1 MNFITRARKAATLST
16 VALGLL
22 SLGFL
27 SLAPR
32 AIAQKYLGSI
42 QGETSDS
49 TGAKIPGVK
58 ITAEAVDTHFKTTVT
73 SNGSGAYVLA
83 GLNPATYIVT
93 ASAPNFKMET
103 RTGIVLTAG
112 ELQVVNIAMAAGG
125 GSETVEVTADSNSL
139 IDTGSA
145 NLATTLSQQEVVDLP
160 NEGRNPFVMA
170 TMAAGITTGA
180 YMQSKSSQFT
190 QPFSGVAVQISG
202 NGNAGHNRLT
212 LNGIPDDPAERLSG
226 ASYTGFV
233 PSPEAVQEVKVQ
245 TSIFDAQVG
254 HGNGT
259 TTNVVV
265 RSGTNKF
272 HGAAYY
278 AFQNTYLNANL
289 YERVPNQNGATNP
302 AAPTHRNNDQLAQT
316 GFVVDGPVVLPK
328 IYDGR
333 NKSYFMLAYEFYQT
347 HQAINY
353 NSRVP
358 TAAERTG
365 DFSAL
370 CSSFNTSGLCT
381 NGIQI
386 YDPNSPVTGNVR
398 TTYFANNMIPTN
410 RINATGAALLAYYP
424 LPNVAGASANAT
436 NYISSQTSY
445 RSSYPSIIG
454 RYDQAIGSKNKLN
467 MTLFRSGLTQ
477 AYPLEGF
484 PKAVGPGG
492 YGYSV
497 YRNNRGGSI
506 DDVHQFNST
515 MVLDS
520 RFGILWHPFGLTYPG
535 NTGFDLGSIG
545 ITGSALPY
553 QSFPGINSTS
563 DGYAT
568 LAPGAG
574 GQVSTN
580 MLASL
585 EEILTKTWGRHS
597 VRFGFEGNLI
607 HYNVQNPQSGFT
619 GYSINRTSTQQN
631 YINGDANSGDAIAGL
646 LLGTFSGV
654 GYQIT
659 PAYALKQTYLAPFVQ
674 DDWRV
679 NNKLTVN
686 LGVRWD
692 YESPFSERYNKQVA
706 GFCLTCANP
715 LQASVTGLTL
725 NGGLLYTSSGNP
737 YPYKKDLN
745 NWQPRLGF
753 AYQVTPTT
761 VFRAG
766 YGVIYF
772 NTLESPIGTGFNQ
785 TTTTSGTSSSSS
797 LPQAFANNPFPNGVA
812 LPTGSSAGLSTGIG
826 TGVSFYDP
834 DHVQPR
840 STQIS
845 ASLQQQF
852 AGNLSVQLAW
862 IEARPS
868 KLEVSQN
875 LNALP
880 QQYYYTGTDSNAAL
894 ANQNFMNAAVTN
906 PMAGKIP
913 TNNTLNAATI
923 SRALLDVPYPEFS
936 GVTEVGSSIG
946 YQRYDAMQIQVSKPM
961 RHHLSFQGNF
971 TWNKLISHTSFVNYF
986 GPGTPLSSVQD
997 PGASLV
1003 GNVFGTYELPKFEQL
1018 NYAERQVLGG
1028 WKVNMVLRAQNGSLI
1043 GAPGGVYQIGDPY
1056 PAPHTWQRF
1065 FNTCYQNYAGVNVA
1079 TGTSGSGASAVPIP
1093 ACDATSPNPAYRQR
1107 YSYTIQS
1114 NPVYMPLRQ
1123 RVWPLMDASLF
1134 KQFAIGE
1141 GRSFEIRGE
1150 FFNVLN
1156 RPNFGG
1162 PGTGLGST
1170 SYGAIQLGSTL
1181 PSQANDAR
1189 IGQLTARINF

>member
-1 MNFITRARKAATLST
+1 MRFNRFNRTILNFVFAFLFAST
-16 VALGLL
+16 
-22 SLGFL
+22 
-27 SLAPR
+27 SLAGV
-32 AIAQKYLGSI
+32 ANAQKYLGSI
-42 QGETSDS
+42 QGEVADS
-49 TGAKIPGVK
+49 SGAKIPGVK
-58 ITAEAVDTHFKTTVT
+58 VTAEDVDTHFKTSVT
-73 SNGSGAYVLA
+73 SSNDGAYVLA
-83 GLNPATYIVT
+83 GLNPATYVVT
-93 ASAPNFKMET
+93 ATASNFKVET

-112 ELQVVNIAMAAGG
+112 ELQVINIAMNAGG
-125 GSETVEVTADSNSL
+125 GAETVEVSADSNVL

-145 NLATTLSQQEVVDLP
+145 NLATTITQQEVEDLP
-160 NEGRNPFVMA
+160 NEGRNPFVLA
-170 TMAAGITTGA
+170 TLAAGVTTGA

-202 NGNAGHNRLT
+202 DGNAGHNRLT

-259 TTNVVV
+259 TTNTVV
-265 RSGTNKF
+265 RSGTNKL

-289 YERVPNQNGATNP
+289 YERVPNQNGALNA

-316 GFVVDGPVVLPK
+316 GFVVDGPVFIPK

-333 NKSYFMLAYEFYQT
+333 NKSFFMLAYEFYQT

-358 TAAERTG
+358 TAAERGG

-370 CSSFNTSGLCT
+370 CSNFNGAGLCT

-386 YDPNSPVTGNVR
+386 YDPTSAVVGNVR
-398 TTYFANNMIPTN
+398 TAYFANNLIPAN
-410 RINATGAALLAYYP
+410 RINTTGAALLNYYP
-424 LPNVAGASANAT
+424 LPNVGGASPNAT
-436 NYISSQTSY
+436 NYISNQTSY

-484 PKAVGPGG
+484 PKAIGPGG

-535 NTGFDLGSIG
+535 NSNFDLSSIG
-545 ITGSALPY
+545 INGAGLPY
-553 QSFPGINSTS
+553 QTFPGISGTT

-568 LAPGAG
+568 LAAG
-574 GQVSTN
+574 SAGQVSTN
-580 MLASL
+580 MLGSL

-619 GYSINRTSTQQN
+619 GYSISRTSTQQN
-631 YINGDANSGDAIAGL
+631 YINGDANSGDPIAGL

-654 GYQIT
+654 NYQIT

-706 GFCLTCANP
+706 GFCLSCSNP
-715 LQASVTGLTL
+715 LQASVPGITL
-725 NGGLLYTSSGNP
+725 NGGLLFTSSGNR

-761 VFRAG
+761 VVRAG
-766 YGVIYF
+766 YGIIYF
-772 NTLESPIGTGFNQ
+772 NTLESPIGTGFSQ
-785 TTTTSGTSSSSS
+785 STTTAGTSSSSP
-797 LPQAFANNPFPNGVA
+797 LPQATANNPFPNGVV
-812 LPTGSSAGLSTGIG
+812 LPTGATAGLSTGVG

-834 DHVQPR
+834 NHVQPK

-862 IEARPS
+862 VEARPTQ
-868 KLEVSQN
+868 LEVSQN

-880 QQYYYTGTDSNAAL
+880 QQYYYTGTDSTAAL
-894 ANQNFMNAAVTN
+894 NNQNFLNGSVAN

-946 YQRYDAMQIQVSKPM
+946 YQKYDALQIQVSKPM
-961 RHHLSFQGNF
+961 KHHVSFQGNF
-971 TWNKLISHTSFVNYF
+971 TWNKLISHTSFLNNF
-986 GPGTPLSSVQD
+986 GPGSTLSSIQD

-1003 GNVFGTYELPKFEQL
+1003 GNVFGTLELPKFEKMH
-1018 NYAERQVLGG
+1018 YAERLALGG
-1028 WKVNMVLRAQNGSLI
+1028 WKVSMVLRAQNGALI
-1043 GAPGGVYQIGDPY
+1043 AAPGGVYQIGNPY
-1056 PAPHTWQRF
+1056 PAPHNWQRF
-1065 FNTCYQNYAGVNVA
+1065 FNTCYQNYAGTNVA
-1079 TGTSGSGASAVPIP
+1079 TGTSGSGTSAVPIP

-1107 YSYTIQS
+1107 YSYTIQT
-1114 NPVYMPLRQ
+1114 NPVYLPLRQ
-1123 RVWPLMDASLF
+1123 RIWPLMDANVF
-1134 KQFAIGE
+1134 KQFALGG
-1141 GRSFEIRGE
+1141 GRSFEIRGD
-1150 FFNVLN
+1150 FFNVMN

-1170 SYGAIQLGSTL
+1170 SYGAIQVGATL